1 METTSANK
9 SIGLSYSRANEHC
22 GKRIYYNDVVK
33 MPRTYNYYSAS
44 GTLMEEMVASQL
56 RPMIDGSPTVPMKQA
71 GLKAIDEMISM
82 LPKDDL
88 QQVMDELDAS
98 VTGAERYLET
108 VDYTPLVLQQKGV
121 LRFSSMARETKLVID
136 LLMNRGGEDVIV
148 DFKRK
153 PKKLSD
159 YKISQQ
165 DWNTNLHY
173 MPFGLCVL
181 GYNERSQGVRSMCC
195 CRDLHPKLYP
205 SISMRKIFSSRLI
218 VFRICLGGLTI
229 LIFLL
234 TATIHCVLRNGVSFM
249 FVVTMTI
256 SLDRMQSSMQS
267 VMSDK
272 KERILDMYPD
282 TQFIFYD
289 DIEDALIG
297 VVTRFGQEPILCY
310 DYYRCLAIYQERT
323 EYPTMRP
330 WNISSST
337 S

>member
-82 LPKDDL
+82 LPKDEL

-98 VTGAERYLET
+98 VTGAERYLDT

-121 LRFSSMARETKLVID
+121 LRFASMARETKLVID
-136 LLMNRGGEDVIV
+136 MLMNRDGEDVIV

-165 DWNTNLHY
+165 DWKYQLALYAVWFMRTRLQREIPRCEIHVLLPGSVPQIVPINVNAEDIFITVNRLQDLSWRLDHSY
-173 MPFGLCVL
+173 FPLNRNHPLC
-181 GYNERSQGVRSMCC
+181 SQKWCQYYVRCHH
-195 CRDLHPKLYP
+195 DYFTGPD
-205 SISMRKIFSSRLI
+205 
-218 VFRICLGGLTI
+218 
-229 LIFLL
+229 
-234 TATIHCVLRNGVSFM
+234 A
-249 FVVTMTI
+249 
-256 SLDRMQSSMQS
+256 
-267 VMSDK
+267 
-272 KERILDMYPD
+272 ILD
-282 TQFIFYD
+282 
-289 DIEDALIG
+289 
-297 VVTRFGQEPILCY
+297 
-310 DYYRCLAIYQERT
+310 AISDVR
-323 EYPTMRP
+323 
-330 WNISSST
+330 
-337 S
+337 